1 MATRFLFASE
11 LSFAVVTD
19 ERYHFDVADL
29 DRVQRR
35 LKQRHVQMSVL
46 IFILFF
52 VITDSYL
59 RTGLL

>member
-1 MATRFLFASE
+1 M
-11 LSFAVVTD
+11 SFKVVTD

-46 IFILFF
+46 ISILIF
-52 VITDSYL
+52 VNTDSYP